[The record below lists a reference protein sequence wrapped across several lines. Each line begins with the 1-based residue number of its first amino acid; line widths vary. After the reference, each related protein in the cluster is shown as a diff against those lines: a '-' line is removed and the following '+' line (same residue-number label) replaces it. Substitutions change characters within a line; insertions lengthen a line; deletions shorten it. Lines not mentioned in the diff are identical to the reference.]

1 MSFLRIA
8 TLSQKAFANVPR
20 RLSRLFASHT
30 MYKHNIEHGM
40 PENSRNALGYQTI
53 VETPVS
59 CSGETSLHFQTGC
72 AAVGTVCRR
81 IL

>member
-1 MSFLRIA
+1 
-8 TLSQKAFANVPR
+8 
-20 RLSRLFASHT
+20 
-30 MYKHNIEHGM
+30 M